1 MDQQPPSVLPFRPP
15 NPDHPSA
22 VLPTARRTELLLD
35 ALKAAVAEAR
45 EHRLFAAGKFPGLFP
60 NRSTACAEAAHE
72 ANERGLF
79 ETVRTE
85 TKAKQVIE
93 WVRITPKGIAF
104 LHDHD
109 SPKAVLQDLKATLG
123 ATAEGIPGWM
133 HDTREQLAELKIDF
147 EAKAGDLIS
156 QLAEMTQRVE
166 AALRR
171 VDAATPK
178 LPSILQT
185 VVPWGVAALEY
196 LDTRREVLAGGECSL
211 RELFV
216 ALRPRFPELSV
227 PEFHTGLRRLHDNR
241 SIQLTRTESTT
252 DPEYAI
258 LIGAEL
264 CDGVGR

>member
-1 MDQQPPSVLPFRPP
+1 MDQQPPSVLPFRLP
-15 NPDHPSA
+15 NPDHPAA
-22 VLPTARRTELLLD
+22 VIPTARRTQLLLD
-35 ALKAAVAEAR
+35 ALKSAVAEAR
-45 EHRLFAAGKFPGLFP
+45 EHRLFASGKFTGLFP
-60 NRSTACAEAAHE
+60 NRSTACAEASHE
-72 ANERGLF
+72 AHQLGLF

-93 WVRITPKGIAF
+93 WVRITPKGIAY

-123 ATAEGIPGWM
+123 ATAQGIPDWM
-133 HDTREQLAELKIDF
+133 HDTREQLAELKIEF
-147 EAKAGDLIS
+147 EARSGEMIA
-156 QLAEMTQRVE
+156 QLAELTQRVE

-178 LPSILQT
+178 LPTILQT
-185 VVPWGVAALEY
+185 VVPWGVTALEY
-196 LDTRREVLAGGECSL
+196 LDSRREVLASGDCSL

-216 ALRPRFPELSV
+216 ALRPKFPELSV

-241 SIQLTRTESTT
+241 SVRLSRTESGT

-264 CDGVGR
+264 CDSVVR

>member
-1 MDQQPPSVLPFRPP
+1 MDHQPPSVLPFRPP
-15 NPDHPSA
+15 NADHPAA
-22 VLPTARRTELLLD
+22 VIPTARRTELLLD
-35 ALKAAVAEAR
+35 ALKAAVAETR
-45 EHRLFAAGKFPGLFP
+45 DHRLFSSGKFTGLFP

-72 ANERGLF
+72 ANSLGLF

-109 SPKAVLQDLKATLG
+109 SPKAVLQDLKATLN
-123 ATAEGIPGWM
+123 ATAAGIPDWM

-147 EAKAGDLIS
+147 ESKAGEMIA
-156 QLAEMTQRVE
+156 QLAELTTRVE

-185 VVPWGVAALEY
+185 VVPWGVTALEY
-196 LDTRREVLAGGECSL
+196 LDHRREVLVSGECSL

-216 ALRPRFPELSV
+216 ALRPKFPDLSV
-227 PEFHTGLRRLHDNR
+227 PDFHTGLRRLHDNR
-241 SIQLTRTESTT
+241 SIQLNRSESGG

-258 LIGAEL
+258 LIGSEL
-264 CDGVGR
+264 CDSVGR